1 MYNVKLKDRQGNELT
16 YTDIENIKVPTDAGN
31 LALFKS
37 QVAVQEK
44 IVNISKNG
52 TTTVTPD
59 ADYDGLSK
67 VTVNTDIPITQP
79 VEVTE
84 QLNMPIG
91 ENQIIVPPSNR
102 FMSKV
107 TVTAPS
113 TFIPSNI
120 KKDVNIGGRVGTFI
134 GNRED
139 RGVSLDFTENPQSIK
154 PTDPDN
160 LMGEVAIYKPDT
172 LIPENI
178 KSGIN
183 IAEIVGTYTG
193 AESEAITAD
202 LNMAE
207 GDQVINPSV
216 GKVLSKVTVTKP
228 NTMLPENIKNGI
240 NIGGVVGTLVSGG
253 GETEEVTVD
262 LSMAEGDQVITPSA
276 GKSISKATITKPVT
290 LIPEN
295 IAINTDIGGVVGT
308 LDPNA
313 VKSAFVANGWSDDD
327 ILCENGF
334 GVARI
339 REHGIEI
346 QIWADASS
354 DITLLDEGYQD
365 YFSKGT
371 SWGNISNTS
380 LANRLEAF
388 CSNIVTNNNTIFSTL
403 FEGATKACFMDD
415 EHPVP
420 IPTLSSST
428 AATTEGF
435 MTALESTLADLPSNS
450 FVGYGFMS
458 ANDYGENLA
467 NSVLTQGSKA
477 IMPFIWYPAVE
488 DGEPKIAYYSLQD
501 PTGTMTTYENGFKV
515 YTININNTNLLLGYV
530 NAAPSAGVTGNFI
543 AFMVDVLVWWSDVA
557 QTIPAVF
564 WQNMDSTWSGG
575 DVSLVAGWNWTTE
588 VGEGTNTTGQLPE
601 EYKVI
606 FKFEPNSIPLSE
618 MDSYEKSIFAGVTKQ
633 PYKRLNQNHVSINF
647 VLRNNSQ

>member
-1 MYNVKLKDRQGNELT
+1 MYNVKLKDREGNELT

-67 VTVNTDIPITQP
+67 VTINTDIPITQP
-79 VEVTE
+79 VEVTQ

-91 ENQIIVPPSNR
+91 ENQIIVPPSER

-134 GNRED
+134 GNQQSV
-139 RGVSLDFTENPQSIK
+139 GATLDFTENPQTIK
-154 PTDPDN
+154 PTLTDY
-160 LMGEVAIYKPDT
+160 LMNEVTVSKPDT

-183 IAEIVGTYTG
+183 IAQIVGTYTG
-193 AESEAITAD
+193 AESEEVTTN
-202 LNMAE
+202 LNMSD
-207 GDQVINPSV
+207 GNQVITPSS
-216 GKVLSKVTVTKP
+216 GKVFSKVTVTKP
-228 NTMLPENIKNGI
+228 DTMLPENIKNGI

-262 LSMAEGDQVITPSA
+262 LSMADGDQVIMPSA

-295 IAINTDIGGVVGT
+295 IAINTDIGGVVGV
-308 LDPNA
+308 LDPYGINKKFIA
-313 VKSAFVANGWSDDD
+313 DSWSDDD
-327 ILCENGF
+327 VLCENGF
-334 GVARI
+334 GVART

-346 QIWADASS
+346 QIWSDASS
-354 DITLLDEGYQD
+354 NISLLDEGYQD
-365 YFSKGT
+365 YFSKRV

-380 LANRLEAF
+380 LVNRLEAF

-415 EHPVP
+415 EHPVT
-420 IPTLSSST
+420 IPALSSST
-428 AATTEGF
+428 TATTEGF
-435 MTALESTLADLPSNS
+435 MTALGSTLSDLP
-450 FVGYGFMS
+450 GLYEYGFMHP
-458 ANDYGENLA
+458 NDYGENLA
-467 NSVLTQGSKA
+467 NSTPTQGSKA

-488 DGEPKIAYYSLQD
+488 DGESKIAYYSLQD
-501 PTGTMTTYENGFKV
+501 PTGTMTTYTDGAKF
-515 YTININNTNLLLGYV
+515 YTISISGYNLPLAYV
-530 NAAPSAGVTGNFI
+530 NAAPSAGVTNNFI
-543 AFMVDVLVWWSDVA
+543 AMIFKDVVWWSDVA
-557 QTIPAVF
+557 QTIPAAF
-564 WQNMDSTWSGG
+564 LQNMDPTWAGG
-575 DVSLVAGWNWTTE
+575 DVSLVAGWNWTSD
-588 VGEGTNTTGQLPE
+588 VGEGTNTTEQMPDAL
-601 EYKVI
+601 KAI
-606 FKFEPNSIPLSE
+606 IQFEPDAIPLNE
-618 MDSYEKSIFAGVTKQ
+618 MDSYEKSIFAAVTKQ
-633 PYKRLNQNHVSINF
+633 SYKRLNQNHVSITF